1 MISGEKIAEDIF
13 KILKGN
19 GHNIKIFTD
28 EGENTVDPTAA
39 RRFYIPNLGS
49 MINLDETDSK
59 REIRIS
65 INANTDISEFKD
77 TLALLKNLANRS
89 IVEYTLKSFTK
100 AIEPKDQDYQA
111 QKARDMKQDVQE
123 GIGAAYGSSKSSYQ
137 QLENAK
143 LIIKHKTAVDETSR
157 GSRSR
162 NINAIYVEN
171 SEGERYKMP
180 TNNLAGGRAMLRHV
194 KEGGTPYDDFGA
206 YIQEQC
212 NELKKLKEFKK
223 YSLRN
228 GLVNEDTAGIVEA
241 VSTRI
246 ASIRESINKL
256 KGCKCY
262 NETKEKFESKEVKIN
277 ETDRNKLR
285 SQFTVR
291 TFDEGLD
298 EALPYVNALVK
309 EMRAIK
315 EADNFAKETMDS
327 LVDTIANMDMVSL
340 RKGIDVKSDPENPMN
355 LSSFGNMPKENQ
367 IAIVMEYLGNS
378 IDYAMKGQDQLSVL
392 LSRMSDE
399 MERVKDR
406 SILMAGVKVINSLFT
421 KLTATASENTDVKVD
436 WEETFESN
444 FNNYDF
450 NKLFS

>member
-28 EGENTVDPTAA
+28 EGENTIDPTAA
-39 RRFYIPNLGS
+39 RRFYIPSLGS
-49 MINLDETDSK
+49 MINLDETDTK
-59 REIRIS
+59 REIRVS
-65 INANTDISEFKD
+65 VNANTDINEFKD
-77 TLALLKNLANRS
+77 TLGLLKNLANRS

-111 QKARDMKQDVQE
+111 QKARDMKQVQE

-143 LIIKHKTAVDETSR
+143 LIIKHNKTVNEESR

-162 NINAIYVEN
+162 NISAIYVEN
-171 SEGERYKMP
+171 ADGERYKMP

-194 KEGGTPYDDFGA
+194 KEGGTPYDDFGTH
-206 YIQEQC
+206 IQEQC

-228 GLVNEDTAGIVEA
+228 GLVNEDTNDIVEA
-241 VSTRI
+241 VSNRI
-246 ASIRESINKL
+246 NSLRESINKL

-262 NETKEKFESKEVKIN
+262 NETKEKFESKEFKIN
-277 ETDRNKLR
+277 ETDRTKLR
-285 SQFTVR
+285 NQFTVR
-291 TFDEGLD
+291 TFDETLD

-309 EMRAIK
+309 EMKSLK

-327 LVDTIANMDMVSL
+327 LVSTIAQMSTVSL
-340 RKGIDVKSDPENPMN
+340 RKGINVKSDPENPMN

-367 IAIVMEYLGNS
+367 IAVVMEYLGNS
-378 IDYAMKGQDQLSVL
+378 IDFAKKGEDRLSQLLTS
-392 LSRMSDE
+392 MSDE
-399 MERVKDR
+399 MERVKDK
-406 SILMAGVKVINSLFT
+406 SMMMAGVQAINSLFK
-421 KLTATASENTDVKVD
+421 KLTATASENTDVNED

>member
-28 EGENTVDPTAA
+28 EGENTIDPEAA
-39 RRFYIPNLGS
+39 RRFYIPELGS

-59 REIRIS
+59 REIRVS
-65 INANTDISEFKD
+65 INANTDINEFKD
-77 TLALLKNLANRS
+77 TLALLKNLANKS

-111 QKARDMKQDVQE
+111 QKARDMKQVKE
-123 GIGAAYGSSKSSYQ
+123 GISAAYGSSKSSYQ

-143 LIIKHKTAVDETSR
+143 LIIKHNKPVNEESR

-162 NINAIYVEN
+162 NISAIYIEN
-171 SEGERYKMP
+171 ADGERYKMP

-194 KEGGTPYDDFGA
+194 KEGGTPYDDFGTH
-206 YIQEQC
+206 IQEQC

-228 GLVNEDTAGIVEA
+228 GLVNEDTTDIVEA
-241 VSTRI
+241 VSNRI
-246 ASIRESINKL
+246 NSLRESINKL

-262 NETKEKFESKEVKIN
+262 NETKEKFESKEFKIN

-285 SQFTVR
+285 NQFTVR
-291 TFDEGLD
+291 TFDETLD

-309 EMRAIK
+309 EMKALK
-315 EADNFAKETMDS
+315 EADDFAKQTMDS
-327 LVDTIANMDMVSL
+327 LVDTIAKMDKVSL
-340 RKGIDVKSDPENPMN
+340 RKGINVKSDPENPMN

-367 IAIVMEYLGNS
+367 IAVVMEYLGNS
-378 IDYAMKGQDQLSVL
+378 IDYAKKGEDQLSQL
-392 LSRMSDE
+392 LTRMSDE
-399 MERVKDR
+399 MERVKDKAIMM
-406 SILMAGVKVINSLFT
+406 SGVQAINSLFK
-421 KLTATASENTDVKVD
+421 KLTATASENTDVSGD

-450 NKLFS
+450 DKLFS

>member
-28 EGENTVDPTAA
+28 EGENTIDPTAA
-39 RRFYIPNLGS
+39 RRFYIPSLGS
-49 MINLDETDSK
+49 MINLDETDTK
-59 REIRIS
+59 REIRVS
-65 INANTDISEFKD
+65 VNANTDINEFKD
-77 TLALLKNLANRS
+77 TLGLLKNLANRS

-111 QKARDMKQDVQE
+111 QKARDMKQVQE

-143 LIIKHKTAVDETSR
+143 LIIKHNKTVNEESR

-162 NINAIYVEN
+162 NISAIYVEN
-171 SEGERYKMP
+171 ADGERYKMP

-194 KEGGTPYDDFGA
+194 KEGGTPYDDFGTH
-206 YIQEQC
+206 IQEQC

-228 GLVNEDTAGIVEA
+228 GLVNEDTNDIVEA
-241 VSTRI
+241 VSNRI
-246 ASIRESINKL
+246 NSLRESINKL

-262 NETKEKFESKEVKIN
+262 NETKEKFESKEFKIN
-277 ETDRNKLR
+277 ETDRTKLR
-285 SQFTVR
+285 NQFTVR
-291 TFDEGLD
+291 TFDETLD

-309 EMRAIK
+309 EMKSLK

-327 LVDTIANMDMVSL
+327 LVSTIAQMSTVSL
-340 RKGIDVKSDPENPMN
+340 RKGINVKSDPENPMN

-367 IAIVMEYLGNS
+367 IAVVMEYLGNS
-378 IDYAMKGQDQLSVL
+378 IDYAKKGEDRLSQLLTS
-392 LSRMSDE
+392 MSDE
-399 MERVKDR
+399 MERVKDK
-406 SILMAGVKVINSLFT
+406 SMMMAGVQAINSLFK
-421 KLTATASENTDVKVD
+421 KLTATASENTDVNED

>member
-1 MISGEKIAEDIF
+1 MVSGEKIAEDIF

-28 EGENTVDPTAA
+28 EGENTIDPEAA
-39 RRFYIPNLGS
+39 RRFYIPELGS

-59 REIRIS
+59 REIRVS
-65 INANTDISEFKD
+65 INANTDINEFKD
-77 TLALLKNLANRS
+77 TLALLKNLANKS

-111 QKARDMKQDVQE
+111 QKARDMKQDVSE
-123 GIGAAYGSSKSSYQ
+123 GISPAYGSSKSSYQ

-143 LIIKHKTAVDETSR
+143 LIIKHNKPVNEESR

-162 NINAIYVEN
+162 NISAIYIEN
-171 SEGERYKMP
+171 ADGERYKMP

-194 KEGGTPYDDFGA
+194 KEGGTPYDDFGTH
-206 YIQEQC
+206 IQEQC

-228 GLVNEDTAGIVEA
+228 GLVNEDTTDIVEA
-241 VSTRI
+241 VSNRI
-246 ASIRESINKL
+246 NSLREGINKL

-262 NETKEKFESKEVKIN
+262 NETKEKFESKEFKIN
-277 ETDRNKLR
+277 ETDRTKLR
-285 SQFTVR
+285 NQFTVR
-291 TFDEGLD
+291 TFDESLD

-309 EMRAIK
+309 EMKALK
-315 EADNFAKETMDS
+315 EADDFAKQTMDS
-327 LVDTIANMDMVSL
+327 LVDTIAKMDKVSL
-340 RKGIDVKSDPENPMN
+340 RKGINVKSDPENPMN

-367 IAIVMEYLGNS
+367 IAVVMEYLGNS
-378 IDYAMKGQDQLSVL
+378 IDYAKKGEDQLSQL
-392 LSRMSDE
+392 LTRMSDE
-399 MERVKDR
+399 MERVKDKAIMM
-406 SILMAGVKVINSLFT
+406 SGVQAINSLFK
-421 KLTATASENTDVKVD
+421 KLTATASENTDVSGD

-450 NKLFS
+450 DKLFS